1 MATLITI
8 ENDLITLGQFLKF
21 SKIIN
26 NGGEARHF
34 LLNNAVLVNKM
45 AEQRRG
51 KKLRKGDVVEINTQ
65 EFIVVTKGE

>member
-21 SKIIN
+21 SKIIH

-34 LLNNAVLVNKM
+34 LLSNTVLVNKIP
-45 AEQRRG
+45 EQRRG
-51 KKLRKGDVVEINTQ
+51 RKIRNGDVVEINNKEFVVGTQ
-65 EFIVVTKGE
+65 GA

>member
-1 MATLITI
+1 MATFITI

-34 LLNNAVLVNKM
+34 LLNNVVLVNKTP
-45 AEQRRG
+45 EQRRG
-51 KKLRKGDVVEINTQ
+51 RKIRNGDVIEINNQ
-65 EFIVVTKGE
+65 EFVVKNQGA